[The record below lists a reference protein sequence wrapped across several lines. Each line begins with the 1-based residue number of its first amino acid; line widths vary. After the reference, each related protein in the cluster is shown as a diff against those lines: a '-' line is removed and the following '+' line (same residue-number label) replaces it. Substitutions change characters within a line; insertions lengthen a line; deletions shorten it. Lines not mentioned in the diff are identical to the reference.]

1 MTSIQA
7 DTQPAVPGPV
17 EQTVQRLSVE
27 FGSRYSP
34 ATIQAIATVC
44 YGNLRHASEPPGT
57 LNELVERSTRER
69 LLHPPRTAAD
79 MSWAGA
85 LTFWTGKPI
94 NHDTWAAVDLFG
106 AGGR

>member
-17 EQTVQRLSVE
+17 KQTVQRLSTE
-27 FGSRYSP
+27 FGPRYSP

-79 MSWAGA
+79 ASWDGA
-85 LTFWTGKPI
+85 LTHWTGTRTE
-94 NHDTWAAVDLFG
+94 HAAADPS
-106 AGGR
+106 ARERR